1 MNTPRTHVIAGGTKG
16 IGLETALAVASTGDT
31 VVLGYYR
38 DTQAAGQA
46 LERVHASGLTG
57 MTVQVDMGSSEGPGE
72 LVNAAVETGLPL
84 GHIVHSVGEV
94 HRDDLITMPRE
105 AFGHALQANG
115 TSLLD
120 LVRAARPHLDRDS
133 TVLYVTSR
141 GGRAVYPGYGSLG
154 PAKALAE
161 ALVKYL
167 AVELAPAGIRVN
179 AFAPGA
185 QDTTALRAVFGD
197 STDAVLQGARAKS
210 PMGRLVEPE
219 DYRPLVT
226 FISSPQAAM
235 ITGQVFY
242 VHGGAD
248 LLS

>member
-1 MNTPRTHVIAGGTKG
+1 VSPRTHVIAGGTKG
-16 IGLETALAVASTGDT
+16 IGWETAVAVAQRGDT
-31 VVLGYYR
+31 VVLGYHA
-38 DTQAAGQA
+38 DAAAAEAAVGRA
-46 LERVHASGLTG
+46 EECGLRV
-57 MTVQVDMGSSEGPGE
+57 VPVRVDMGDPAGPGR
-72 LVNAAVETGLPL
+72 LVGAALAEGLPL
-84 GHIVHSVGEV
+84 GHLVHSVGEV
-94 HRDDLITMPRE
+94 HGGPLLEIPQAD
-105 AFGHALQANG
+105 FSHALNANAV
-115 TSLLD
+115 SLLD
-120 LVRAARPHLDRDS
+120 LVRAAHPHLEAGC

-161 ALVKYL
+161 ALVRYL
-167 AVELAPAGIRVN
+167 AVELAPHGIRVN

-185 QDTTALRAVFGD
+185 QDTGALRAVFGD
-197 STDAVLQGARAKS
+197 ATDSVLESARAKN
-210 PMGRLVEPE
+210 PMGRLVQPE

-226 FISSPQAAM
+226 FVCSPQAAM

>member
-1 MNTPRTHVIAGGTKG
+1 MSTARTHVIAGGTKG
-16 IGLETALAVASTGDT
+16 IGLETAIAVAVPGDT
-31 VVLGYYR
+31 VVLGYHS
-38 DTQAAGQA
+38 DEESAGRA
-46 LERVHASGLTG
+46 LQRVESQGLTG
-57 MTVQVDMGSSEGPGE
+57 EVVKVDMGSIDGAAQ
-72 LVNAAVETGLPL
+72 LVAAAVSKGLPL

-94 HRDDLITMPRE
+94 HRDNLITMPRDVL
-105 AFGHALQANG
+105 GHALQANG

-120 LVRAARPHLDRDS
+120 LVRAAHPHLERGC

-197 STDAVLQGARAKS
+197 STDAILEGARAKS

-226 FISSPQAAM
+226 FLTSPGASM
-235 ITGQVFY
+235 ITGQVY
-242 VHGGAD
+242 YIHGGAD